1 MVCSK
6 LQILE
11 NIPIPGLH
19 GSFSGRDIKASS
31 KQRGVF
37 LASYLNPANL
47 LNVTPEILKDLSLVA
62 GAISIVS
69 KMLMMLYIAG
79 YKSWFVP
86 SSYIYIYRVSSTL
99 WLIIYKN
106 PPDSPTLSKCS

>member
-1 MVCSK
+1 MIKSNINV
-6 LQILE
+6 QILE

-47 LNVTPEILKDLSLVA
+47 LNVTPEIVDRLLNAYQRDLPRKVE
-62 GAISIVS
+62 
-69 KMLMMLYIAG
+69 Y
-79 YKSWFVP
+79 
-86 SSYIYIYRVSSTL
+86 L
-99 WLIIYKN
+99 WMK
-106 PPDSPTLSKCS
+106 LSVGESGGLL